1 MKVLRVLANIV
12 IGIILFVL
20 IFSLSFVKTTESF
33 LEKDLIVGLVKTSIT
48 ETLKENNNIDSD
60 KEAILDEI
68 FSDSMTKDVV
78 QIVIDNY
85 KLYNENRK
93 NFSVSDSDVEIIT
106 NFALRYKNQ
115 IGKISKDAREITDAE
130 LKEILSKENIN
141 QVSSKI
147 YEELSDDAGEEF
159 REIFDVYD
167 VATSKSVTIIMIGV
181 ILFFIVLLALINW
194 SLYKWVIVPGVC
206 LIISGL
212 LLSLIYFIGLFINE
226 LIDNAEVLNK
236 ALGNINVSSYL
247 IAGGIEIL
255 VGIILIVV
263 YNSVKNRP
271 FNEQINN
278 LGVGE

>member
-236 ALGNINVSSYL
+236 ALGNINFSSYL